1 MDKRAFTFFEILE
14 RRLDGEGPLG
24 VAVSGG
30 GDSLALLYRLAQ
42 WRRRPLHVFCVDH
55 GLNPDSAY
63 WTRTVADHARR
74 VGAAFTPLNWVGP
87 KPASGLSAAAR
98 HARHALLGDAA
109 RAAGVRV
116 LCLAHTHDDIL
127 EAAWMRDHGSNVT
140 APAEW
145 SPSPAWPRGRGVFL
159 LRPLLGQR
167 REHLRD
173 ELRARKVEWI
183 DDPANANP
191 QSLRVRARHAEKTE
205 PLPIE
210 SAVELAAVS
219 PAQLAGLL
227 DRQWGGEGL
236 IALRRSAFAD
246 LPPLVAR
253 KVLSAAA
260 VCAGGADRLPR
271 GDSLDAL
278 LAGLAT
284 GKPRTL
290 CGARVWQAGDR
301 IFAIREAGDIG
312 RDGTDELSFS
322 AGVDTMWDGRFA
334 IRAATAGTIRPSG
347 RMRGRLCE
355 ADRAL
360 LRRLPAFLRGILPVF
375 DDNLPGHCLS
385 SARLLGQCM
394 QTGVDCVDWV
404 LPRFVAA
411 CGAVDRESRIGPDLA
426 SPQENCVA
434 KTQTLPI

>member
-1 MDKRAFTFFEILE
+1 MDDRPPAFLEILE

-55 GLNPDSAY
+55 GLNPDSAG
-63 WTRTVADHARR
+63 WTQMVADHARR
-74 VGAAFTPLNWVGP
+74 AGAAFTPLHWIGP
-87 KPASGLSAAAR
+87 KPASGVSAAAR
-98 HARHALLGDAA
+98 QARHALLGEAA
-109 RAAGVRV
+109 RSAGVRV
-116 LCLAHTHDDIL
+116 LCLAHTHDDLL
-127 EAAWMRDHGSNVT
+127 EVAWMRDHGSNVT

-145 SPSPAWPRGRGVFL
+145 SPSPAWPQGRGVFL

-167 REHLRD
+167 RDALRD
-173 ELRARKVEWI
+173 ELRARHIEWI
-183 DDPANANP
+183 DDPANANL
-191 QSLRVRARHAEKTE
+191 QSLRVQARQAEKTE
-205 PLPIE
+205 RLPVE
-210 SAVELAAVS
+210 SGTVS
-219 PAQLAGLL
+219 PKQMSELL
-227 DRQWGGEGL
+227 DRQWAAQGV
-236 IALRRSAFAD
+236 IALRRPAFAD

-260 VCAGGADRLPR
+260 VCAGGGDRLPR

-278 LAGLAT
+278 LAGLAS

-290 CGARVWQAGDR
+290 CGARLWQAGDH

-312 RDGTDELSFS
+312 RDGTGEVLLG
-322 AGVDTMWDGRFA
+322 AGVEAMWDGRFA

-347 RMRGRLCE
+347 RMRDRLDDT
-355 ADRAL
+355 DRAVL
-360 LRRLPAFLRGILPVF
+360 LHLPGFVRGILPVF
-375 DDNLPGHCLS
+375 DDNLPGHRLS

-394 QTGVDCVDWV
+394 QTGVDCVDGV

-426 SPQENCVA
+426 KPQENCVA